1 MRRKFN
7 HWNGLTTNTDDRMS
21 RQRCKIVTI
30 TILHMSEKLVR
41 NTKKTQIKIKTTMY
55 EMTNTLNGINGKLH
69 IGELEYIIIETIQNE
84 IQRKKEQKWR
94 ASVSHGTTSGGLI

>member
-1 MRRKFN
+1 
-7 HWNGLTTNTDDRMS
+7 
-21 RQRCKIVTI
+21 
-30 TILHMSEKLVR
+30 MSEKLVR

-84 IQRKKEQKWR
+84 IRRKKGQK
-94 ASVSHGTTSGGLI
+94 